1 MENLDIKSEDGS
13 RLCLSKHEDDLWLSI
28 WLFRGHA
35 SIPITLHEAAKL
47 RDALNIFL
55 ENADDH
61 EQI

>member
-35 SIPITLHEAAKL
+35 SIPISSKDAAKL

-61 EQI
+61 E

>member
-1 MENLDIKSEDGS
+1 MNLDIKSEDGS

-35 SIPITLHEAAKL
+35 SIPITLKEAAEL

-55 ENADDH
+55 GDADDY
-61 EQI
+61 E

>member
-1 MENLDIKSEDGS
+1 MNLDIKSEDGS

-35 SIPITLHEAAKL
+35 SIPITLHEATKL

-55 ENADDH
+55 ENADDY